1 MRLPI
6 TGLPDLRYALLPN
19 GKAEQNRHILIIY
32 RKRQIRLLL
41 SGSKAKLFLKGEAK
55 MTNVKPF
62 LKWAGG
68 KTQLLEEIRRKYPAK
83 IERYCEP
90 FVGGGAVLL
99 DVLANFRPKEVL
111 INDINSELTN
121 TYVHVR
127 DDVEGM
133 VEMLSEMQEG
143 FWRRNEEERKE
154 YFHSRRAR
162 FNELIKQGISTKE
175 KAALFIFI
183 NKTCFNGLYRVNSK
197 GLYNVPM
204 GVYKKPPICDAE
216 NLRTISELLQNVEVQ
231 CGDYSGC
238 ADFIDEHT
246 FVYID
251 PPYRPLTETSAF
263 TAYAKTKFNDEMQRQ
278 LGTFVKELSKKGAK
292 IVASNSDPHN
302 MDETDDFFDDIYK
315 TFSIDRIPARRM
327 INSKP
332 DGRGAVN
339 ELLIYNY

>member
-1 MRLPI
+1 M
-6 TGLPDLRYALLPN
+6 YA
-19 GKAEQNRHILIIY
+19 
-32 RKRQIRLLL
+32 
-41 SGSKAKLFLKGEAK
+41 
-55 MTNVKPF
+55 NVKPF

-99 DVLANFRPKEVL
+99 DVLANFQPKEVL
-111 INDINSELTN
+111 INDINPELTN
-121 TYVHVR
+121 TYVHIR

-133 VEMLSEMQEG
+133 IEALSEMQEA

-154 YFHSRRAR
+154 YFYARRER
-162 FNELIKQGISTKE
+162 FNELIKQGVSTKE

-204 GVYKKPPICDAE
+204 GVYKRPPICDAE
-216 NLRTISELLQNVEVQ
+216 NLRTISELLQNVKVQ
-231 CGDYSGC
+231 CGDYSEC
-238 ADFIDEHT
+238 AEFIDEHT